1 MHNLVSYKNRLDR
14 DGKRDSEEPPPL
26 KTPLLPLKALITDV
40 KEDTGD
46 VKTYSLFP
54 ENPLYTAKPGQFN
67 MIGYPGVGEAP
78 ISLSSIV
85 SDGTFQHTIRAVG
98 RVTKFIEG
106 FRKGDEIYFRG
117 PYGSYWPLEDARG
130 EDVLIVAGGVGLAPL
145 RPVIQ
150 EILVMRNSFGK
161 VTLVYGSRTPDN
173 ILFMSEIKM
182 WRKEIDVFL
191 TVDEVPPN
199 IKWDYDI
206 GLVTQFIDK
215 SAVNPVKTFAFVCG
229 PEIMMLFVSK
239 GLFLRG
245 FLPSRVY
252 VSLERRMK
260 CGIAQC
266 GHCQHGSK
274 FVCKDG
280 PVFLYKDIS
289 RLPDGLL

>member
-1 MHNLVSYKNRLDR
+1 MHNLVSYKNRSDR
-14 DGKRDSEEPPPL
+14 DDKRDSKEFLPL
-26 KTPLLPLKALITDV
+26 RTPLFPLKAFITDV
-40 KEDTGD
+40 RKETGD
-46 VKTYSLFP
+46 VRTYSLFP
-54 ENPLYTAKPGQFN
+54 ENSYYHAKPGQFN
-67 MIGYPGVGEAP
+67 MIGFPGVGEAP
-78 ISLSSIV
+78 ISLSSVV

-98 RVTKFIEG
+98 RVTRFIERFG
-106 FRKGDEIYFRG
+106 KGDEIHFRG
-117 PYGSYWPLEDARG
+117 PYGSCWPLEDARRG
-130 EDVLIVAGGVGLAPL
+130 DVLIVAGGVGLAPL

-150 EILVMRNSFGK
+150 EILGMRNSFGK
-161 VTLVYGSRTPDN
+161 VTLIYGSRTPDN
-173 ILFMSEIKM
+173 ILFMSEIEM
-182 WRKEIDVFL
+182 WKKEIEVFL
-191 TVDEVPPN
+191 TVDEVPPK
-199 IKWDYDI
+199 IRWDYDI
-206 GLVTQFIDK
+206 GLVTQLIDK
-215 SAVNPVKTFAFVCG
+215 SAVNPIKTFAFICG

-252 VSLERRMK
+252 VSLERRMR